1 MKKTLTIIT
10 SIFTLLA
17 SAQVQKNKLYFTS
30 NSNINPLNIKAS
42 EVKTNFS
49 ITDNIYAFMV
59 SDKPIKEILPN
70 DQRFFWLQTKKS
82 PQLKEIRFRT
92 LEEHCLSEE
101 TYFVFPIMLQKDE
114 KEYYSNDAF
123 EAMQHLSSLPTG
135 SNIVKVMLKEEGE
148 VKIAGNFT
156 LEILPKTDAISLA
169 KKINPNRRKGKG
181 YLKFGMKQADIEDEI
196 LELFQETYPDKGFK
210 RVIITSKKYY
220 YKRDNEYNVTARFLD
235 ADILTNSG
243 GKCKAYDIT
252 VKQDKFGQNYGTL
265 EEAKVNGFYSIDCQ
279 GL

>member
-1 MKKTLTIIT
+1 MKTTLSIIA
-10 SIFTLLA
+10 SVFAILA

-30 NSNINPLNIKAS
+30 NPNINPLNIEAS

-49 ITDNIYAFMV
+49 IGDNMYAFMV
-59 SDKPIKEILPN
+59 SDKPIKETLPN
-70 DQRFFWLQTKKS
+70 DQRFFWLQTKKL

-101 TYFVFPIMLQKDE
+101 TYFVFPVMLQEDE
-114 KEYYSNDAF
+114 KEYYSNDAY
-123 EAMQHLSSLPTG
+123 EVMQHLNTLPAG
-135 SNIVKVMLKEEGE
+135 SNVIKVMLKEGGE
-148 VKIAGNFT
+148 VKVSGSFT
-156 LEILPKTDAISLA
+156 LETSPKTDAVSMA
-169 KKINPNRRKGKG
+169 KKINPNQREGKG
-181 YLKFGMKQADIEDEI
+181 YLKFGMKHADIEDEI
-196 LELFQETYPDKGFK
+196 LTLFQETYPKKAFK

-220 YKRDNEYNVTARFLD
+220 YKRDDEYNVTARFLD
-235 ADILTNSG
+235 ADILTHSG

-265 EEAKVNGFYSIDCQ
+265 EEVKVNGFYPIDCQ